1 MDYFEE
7 RFKGIIENFK
17 FSMRMYRDDW
27 TRCEPW
33 AKWKLFLVVM
43 IAMIAF
49 LSV

>member
-1 MDYFEE
+1 MIGHAV
-7 RFKGIIENFK
+7 KHVIVQA
-17 FSMRMYRDDW
+17 
-27 TRCEPW
+27 W